1 MDDLAGS
8 GGRTILSPRE
18 RRERNREEMVSAI
31 LETARAIMREEG
43 VTALNLN
50 ELARRLGMTTPALY
64 AYFPSK
70 VAIYDAVFRIGLR
83 LLRESD
89 EQVWR
94 DHAPDWERIRIW
106 FETRL
111 RIAREHPE
119 LYHLTVDIPVPGFT
133 PSDESLTEAQ
143 GLRGGVIKGLRQ
155 MIETGLIDPGI
166 SVERAADLLLTMR
179 HGIVAE
185 RIGKAPALPQGTERF
200 AYVIEDAL
208 AVFQAAWS
216 PHAADHRVDPDPSE
230 RR

>member
-1 MDDLAGS
+1 M
-8 GGRTILSPRE
+8 LSPRE

-70 VAIYDAVFRIGLR
+70 AAIYDAVFRIGLR

-89 EQVWR
+89 EHVWR
-94 DHAPDWERIRIW
+94 SYGPDWERIRVW

-119 LYHLTVDIPVPGFT
+119 LYHLAVDIPVPGFT
-133 PSDESLTEAQ
+133 PSDESLAEAQ
-143 GLRGGVIKGLRQ
+143 GLRSGVILGLRE
-155 MIETGLIDPGI
+155 MIEAGAIDPGI
-166 SVERAADLLLTMR
+166 PVERAADLLLTVR

-185 RIGKAPALPQGTERF
+185 QIGKAPALPPETERF

-216 PHAADHRVDPDPSE
+216 P
-230 RR
+230 RRAPAP